1 MPVTDLYY
9 KATLLEKI
17 LDLVHMEFQV
27 THQTH
32 YTEEL
37 PLFHR
42 IEGIYYNCKRDLY
55 RNSQRGT
62 GYSREHP
69 LQTPCRTC
77 YKQEKAHFSV
87 ERHL

>member
-17 LDLVHMEFQV
+17 LDPVHMEF
-27 THQTH
+27 QTH

-42 IEGIYYNCKRDLY
+42 REGIYYNCKRDLY
-55 RNSQRGT
+55 RNSQRGM
-62 GYSREHP
+62 GYFREP
-69 LQTPCRTC
+69 PPQPPAGPATNKRKLI
-77 YKQEKAHFSV
+77 SV
-87 ERHL
+87 LKGTFEI